1 MRRKLCTKRRMT
13 DAVSMESFEMYCKLQ
28 GYRGKLVFNEERL
41 SEYARAVVWYIVKVG
56 FEQKMAGKKIR
67 LKSFVIDYKKYK

>member
-1 MRRKLCTKRRMT
+1 MLCLWNPLRCI
-13 DAVSMESFEMYCKLQ
+13 VS
-28 GYRGKLVFNEERL
+28 YRGKLVFNEERL

-56 FEQKMAGKKIR
+56 FEQKMVGKKIR